1 MPFALW
7 VILRLASVA
16 FWVLTA
22 AYGIVCYS
30 PFAFEMFIR
39 PQLLPWVNEFVAW
52 HHAWHAGA
60 YLAAVASLWPEL
72 ARRGPHSGRSLSHW
86 AAVSYA
92 AVFGLVGARLV
103 ASPYLPLITNDS
115 RGLAAAL
122 AALVPLAWLAVVDH
136 LSLRAR
142 GRLRELTGSRP
153 TGQNRLFVVCAAAAS
168 YVWMAHVSRA
178 LLSGSSGG
186 SALAWAFTIAWALA
200 LTVTT
205 FAVAFAA
212 LAFIGAVAS
221 RTSKPASLEY
231 ALTVLAGAAATGE
244 FLRRIILPTIALGSG
259 PATGFAAAA
268 GVTLVAVWS
277 GIALRRAASV
287 TRTGGSPLDV
297 LLGWTSRRPVAALG
311 LVVLAFASAAALTA
325 AERLDWEFV
334 VQRSIIVA
342 EAIAA
347 CGLLLGLTSGL
358 RRRPPRAL
366 PILVS
371 AAGSLALL
379 IGLPRAAPV
388 VAAWSGDPSL
398 ARPVTLQRYAAAE
411 ASFALMSSA
420 LIEWPGRDPGYY
432 RFLQMNG
439 SPYATPRI
447 PTVELAAS
455 LARGDGRPPD
465 IFLFVIDSLRSD
477 YLSPYNPAV
486 TFTPQIGAFA
496 RESYVFGNAFTRHT
510 GTEMAVPSI
519 WAGAVVA
526 HRVRAPGFERMNA
539 IEKLL
544 NMDGYRLAIN
554 DFTVRD
560 RLRPTTPTQVLD
572 PGVPSADTDLCRNL
586 DSLSAYLDATAGDP
600 RPVFGYLSP
609 MNVHIMNTRRPMPR
623 APSGETYPGFFDPYA
638 RSLKRIDGC
647 LGQFVGYLRSHGRWD
662 NSIVILTSDHG
673 DTLGEDGF
681 WGHAFWLFP
690 EDVKIPLIIHLPDR
704 WTPNLTTDLARIA
717 FSTDIAPTLY
727 ALLGH
732 EIRDLG
738 PLFGAPLFVA
748 PDRSLG
754 DRRRDSFLVTS
765 SYAAT
770 YGLLRR
776 NGRFL
781 YVSDLF
787 DRKEYAFDMARGQI
801 RKEIPIDRD
810 LQVVNQRLIR
820 SRLAEAARFYGVA
833 DSRTR

>member
-7 VILRLASVA
+7 VILRLAAVA

-22 AYGIVCYS
+22 TYGIVCYS

-39 PQLLPWVNEFVAW
+39 PQLLPSVNEFVAW

-60 YLAAVASLWPEL
+60 YIAAVASLWPEL

-86 AAVSYA
+86 AAVLYA
-92 AVFGLVGARLV
+92 VVFGLIAARLV
-103 ASPYLPLITNDS
+103 VSPYLPLLTNDWRS
-115 RGLAAAL
+115 LAAAL
-122 AALVPLAWLAVVDH
+122 AALVPLAWLALIDH
-136 LSLRAR
+136 LSLRA
-142 GRLRELTGSRP
+142 GGGLPELAGNRP
-153 TGQNRLFVVCAAAAS
+153 TGQYRLFVVCTAAAS
-168 YVWMAHVSRA
+168 YVWVAHVSRA
-178 LLSGSSGG
+178 LLTGSSGG
-186 SALAWAFTIAWALA
+186 SALAWAFTIAWALT

-205 FAVAFAA
+205 FAVAFAV

-221 RTSKPASLEY
+221 WTSRPAALEY
-231 ALTVLAGAAATGE
+231 ALTVLAGAAATSE
-244 FLRRIILPTIALGSG
+244 FIRRVILPTIALGSG
-259 PATGFAAAA
+259 PATVFAAGT
-268 GVTLVAVWS
+268 GVTLVALWS
-277 GIALRRAASV
+277 GIALRRAESRAGAV
-287 TRTGGSPLDV
+287 GSPLDV
-297 LLGWTSRRPVAALG
+297 LMRWTSRRSLAAAG
-311 LVVLAFASAAALTA
+311 LVALAFASAAALTA
-325 AERLDWEFV
+325 VERLDWEFV
-334 VQRSIIVA
+334 VQRSIVVA

-347 CGLLLGLTSGL
+347 SGLLLGLTSGL
-358 RRRPPRAL
+358 RQRAPRAL
-366 PILVS
+366 PILMS

-379 IGLPRAAPV
+379 TGLPRVAPL

-411 ASFALMSSA
+411 VSFALMSGA
-420 LIEWPGRDPGYY
+420 LVEWPGRDPGYY

-455 LARGDGRPPD
+455 LARTETRRPD

-486 TFTPQIGAFA
+486 TFTPRIDEFA
-496 RESYVFGNAFTRHT
+496 RESYVFSNAFTRHT
-510 GTEMAVPSI
+510 GTELAAPSI
-519 WAGAVVA
+519 WAGAVVV

-554 DFTVRD
+554 DFTVRE
-560 RLRPTTPTQVLD
+560 RLRPTTPTQFLD
-572 PGVPSADTDLCRNL
+572 PGVPSADTDLCSNL

-609 MNVHIMNTRRPMPR
+609 MNVHIMNTRRPASPS
-623 APSGETYPGFFDPYA
+623 PSGETYPGFFDPYA
-638 RSLKRIDGC
+638 RSLRRIDGC
-647 LGQFVGYLRSHGRWD
+647 LGRFLGYLRSHGRWD
-662 NSIVILTSDHG
+662 DSVVILTSDHG

-690 EDVKIPLIIHLPDR
+690 EDAKIPLIIHLPDR
-704 WTPNLTTDLARIA
+704 WAPYLTTDLARIA

-727 ALLGH
+727 TLLGH

-748 PDRSLG
+748 PDRSLV

-787 DRKEYAFDMARGQI
+787 DRKEFAFDMAGGQI

-810 LQVVNQRLIR
+810 LQLVNQRLIR
-820 SRLAEAARFYGVA
+820 SRLAEAARFYGVT